1 MNSNEVWTYIE
12 IQNGKI
18 ADVSLELLGKAQDL
32 AKKLSVKCGAILL
45 GTNPQNHYKNIFEHG
60 ADIIYSAEHFALEN
74 YTSLPFTKVVCDIIE
89 EYQPQIVLYGAT
101 VNGRDLAPRIASKLK
116 VGLTADCTEL
126 QIGDYEKKKKGE
138 VKKYENI
145 LYQIRPAFGGNIIAT
160 IVSPNHRPQMATVRP
175 GVMKINKTDKT
186 NSGKVVNIQ
195 ANISE
200 ELILSEIIKTI
211 QIEKSVNLNSASII
225 VAGGVGVGSKDNFEK
240 LHELAKTLGGV
251 VGASRAAVDAGY
263 INSDHQIG
271 QTGITVQP
279 KLYIA
284 VGISGQIQ
292 HIAGMSNSN
301 RIIAINTDKDA
312 PIFQI
317 ANYRIVGDL
326 NKVVPQLIET
336 FKKLKK

>member
-12 IQNGKI
+12 IHNGKI

-45 GTNPQNHYKNIFEHG
+45 GENLNTYYEMLFQYG
-60 ADIIYSAEHFALEN
+60 ADIIYSAEDSILKKYAPLP
-74 YTSLPFTKVVCDIIE
+74 YTKTVCEIIE
-89 EYQPQIVLYGAT
+89 KYEPQIVLYGAT

-126 QIGDYEKKKKGE
+126 QIGDYEKKQKGK
-138 VKKYENI
+138 VKKYKNI

-175 GVMKINKTDKT
+175 GVMKINKHDKS
-186 NSGKVVNIQ
+186 NSGKVINIKTDIPQ
-195 ANISE
+195 
-200 ELILSEIIKTI
+200 ELLITEIIEIIKK
-211 QIEKSVNLNSASII
+211 EKTVDLNSSSII
-225 VAGGVGVGSKDNFEK
+225 VSGGMGVGSKENFQLIHK
-240 LHELAKTLGGV
+240 LAKTLGGV
-251 VGASRAAVDAGY
+251 VGASRAAVDAGF
-263 INSDHQIG
+263 INSDHQVG
-271 QTGITVQP
+271 QTGTTVQP

-284 VGISGQIQ
+284 AGISGQIQ

-317 ANYRIVGDL
+317 ANYGIVGDL
-326 NKVVPQLIET
+326 NEVIPKLIET